1 MTNDVLTK
9 PPTRSIDP
17 EWLRVPD
24 SVKFSG
30 LSRSLLYN
38 NFDIAGGKILTRCVR
53 QRNKIRG
60 VRLVNVDSLRKFI
73 EEGGDQ

>member
-1 MTNDVLTK
+1 MTASRLVN
-9 PPTRSIDP
+9 PPQRTIDP

-38 NFDIAGGKILTRCVR
+38 NFDIAGGKIVTRCIR
-53 QRNKIRG
+53 QRNKVRG

-73 EEGGDQ
+73 VDGGEG